1 MNDVDDTQVGF
12 SGIIE
17 RRDHNPSEKIKDMKK
32 RLKRCCHSKA
42 FLFIDNSIV
51 YENNLNKSLLHLN
64 MVTDFF
70 LKIW

>member
-1 MNDVDDTQVGF
+1 MNDGDDTQVGL

-17 RRDHNPSEKIKDMKK
+17 RRDHNPSEKIKNIKK
-32 RLKRCCHSKA
+32 RLKRCCHNKA
-42 FLFIDNSIV
+42 FLFMDNSIV

-70 LKIW
+70 LKI